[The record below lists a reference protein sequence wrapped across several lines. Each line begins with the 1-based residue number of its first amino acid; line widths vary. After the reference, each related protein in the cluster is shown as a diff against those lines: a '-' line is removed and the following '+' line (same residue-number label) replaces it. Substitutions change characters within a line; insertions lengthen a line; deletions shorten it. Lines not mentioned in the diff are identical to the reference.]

1 MNDSGSG
8 YQLTSG
14 EDELGRLELQDA
26 ALAPS
31 TRMIFAT
38 AGFRPGMRVQHIPR
52 HSGKDRRVPTGNRT
66 RQIHV

>member
-14 EDELGRLELQDA
+14 EDELGRLELQGA

-38 AGFRPGMRVQHIPR
+38 AGFRPGMRVPAHPL
-52 HSGKDRRVPTGNRT
+52 T
-66 RQIHV
+66 